1 MASPPIFI
9 GQTVIFR
16 FQAKDEDGT
25 VLDISSAFAL
35 EVDFLDPC
43 GLAITKTA
51 SLTGTGTDGFYEYK
65 TLTADLNLGG
75 SWQAQGHVEF
85 VVGDHGFTRRQKF
98 PVSEPIAGA

>member
-1 MASPPIFI
+1 MATPPIHI

-35 EVDFLDPC
+35 EIFFRDPC

-51 SLTGTGTDGFYEYK
+51 TITNAPGTDGRYQYK
-65 TLTADLNLGG
+65 TLTADLNLEGA
-75 SWQAQGHVEF
+75 WKAQGHVEF
-85 VVGDHGFTRRQKF
+85 TAGDNAYTRRQSF
-98 PVSEPIAGA
+98 EVEERIV

>member
-1 MASPPIFI
+1 MATPPIHV

-25 VLDISSAFAL
+25 VLDISAAFAI
-35 EVDFLDPC
+35 EVFFLDPC

-65 TLTADLNLGG
+65 TLTADLNLDGRW
-75 SWQAQGHVEF
+75 STQGHVEF
-85 VVGDHGFTRRQKF
+85 VVGDNGYTRRQKF
-98 PVSEPIAGA
+98 NVEERIV